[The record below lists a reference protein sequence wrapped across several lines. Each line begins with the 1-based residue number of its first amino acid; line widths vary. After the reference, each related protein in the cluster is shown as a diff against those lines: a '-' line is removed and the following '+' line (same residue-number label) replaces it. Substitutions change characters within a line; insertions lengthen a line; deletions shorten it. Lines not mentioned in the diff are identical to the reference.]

1 MTKPAVKITAILGA
15 VILLAGAAF
24 HMSALAGVKAAV
36 SGVEPAFYKNA
47 LVGMWIMPAMHWLL
61 IAFLSVGLSRYKSN
75 ACATILMA
83 FGVWVLLDAA
93 ITFAHVGAF
102 LGVYMLALA
111 GGLLLASG
119 FMLRGQMRD

>member
-36 SGVEPAFYKNA
+36 AGVEPAFYKNA
-47 LVGMWIMPAMHWLL
+47 LPGMWVMPAVHWLL
-61 IAFLSVGLSRYKSN
+61 IGFLSVGLSRYKSN
-75 ACATILMA
+75 ACAAILMA

-93 ITFAHVGAF
+93 ITFVHLGAF